1 MKKETPYIRNPKAKE
16 GDSARRRCL
25 YCCKD
30 FDSSHI
36 GNRICKGCM
45 TSVNKRA
52 PGLV

>member
-25 YCCKD
+25 YCGKD

-36 GNRICKGCM
+36 GNRICPKCM
-45 TSVNKRA
+45 PSVNKGVQ
-52 PGLV
+52 GLV